1 MEFYDGLLN
10 ELRKFDEFID
20 RAKKEDLSLAT
31 VYGMEKSKFILYAMS
46 QQDNKKLILKL
57 LDGCIRKEIWGF
69 LSFMLVD
76 CSSYTGVD
84 TFIIKNIQRIPK
96 ELQASIIAILCYGQ
110 KWMNSTLNELFLELL
125 KKQGCPSDRIQGI
138 EDDEIEVYYP
148 LGWNESIELAVK
160 NPCWHLAMDS
170 AARYCMFS
178 KFYYSRKNKDIKD
191 YMMFGEGEIHGINT
205 VKMRMLKGKIRKS
218 DILGYLD
225 PGTLYGDF
233 LPLDNIFQNQSV
245 YDIEIIDQCDAESEE
260 VHELVCYLLA
270 TVNDDFECDGL
281 VDYADDLF
289 EKLLEGCEK
298 GGIPAY
304 TPVSEISNKIME
316 KPADVA
322 KLLRVRAR
330 ATQGDALKT
339 ARAICKAEKN
349 AKWVYA
355 NSKGYKKRK
364 GYYYRGLG
372 YSAYTHQVIP
382 MVLCYKSEDNI
393 GIYGNEEF
401 QKKHARY
408 TDIFAFDFETESK
421 TLEGCLEKCK
431 KIAEGE
437 TDKQMKAAAEP
448 ARPVSSAPKEL
459 SSEEKDKL
467 KADYLADVD
476 EEIASEINKYKKI
489 AVFAEAENEKLREQN
504 SELSRQIDF
513 LKKQLGAKQRIIDAQ
528 KEVPVLHRGKEKPK
542 YEGEIR
548 AFVKDALETSIEH
561 ISKDTRRYD
570 VISDLIDSN
579 FTDEDVTLEDKLEH
593 VASATKGY
601 RTSSDLKKELEEA
614 GVVITGGGKHPK
626 IQFKGDERYML
637 TCASTTSDVRSGDNL
652 YSQIKKKFF

>member
-1 MEFYDGLLN
+1 MQCH
-10 ELRKFDEFID
+10 
-20 RAKKEDLSLAT
+20 
-31 VYGMEKSKFILYAMS
+31 SK
-46 QQDNKKLILKL
+46 
-57 LDGCIRKEIWGF
+57 
-69 LSFMLVD
+69 
-76 CSSYTGVD
+76 
-84 TFIIKNIQRIPK
+84 IIKK
-96 ELQASIIAILCYGQ
+96 
-110 KWMNSTLNELFLELL
+110 
-125 KKQGCPSDRIQGI
+125 
-138 EDDEIEVYYP
+138 
-148 LGWNESIELAVK
+148 
-160 NPCWHLAMDS
+160 
-170 AARYCMFS
+170 
-178 KFYYSRKNKDIKD
+178 
-191 YMMFGEGEIHGINT
+191 GEIHGINT

-233 LPLDNIFQNQSV
+233 LPLDNIFQNKSV

-289 EKLLEGCEK
+289 GKLLEGCEK

-304 TPVSEISNKIME
+304 TPVAEISNKIME

-339 ARAICKAEKN
+339 AKAICKAEKN

-393 GIYGNEEF
+393 GIYGNEEL

-421 TLEGCLEKCK
+421 TLDECLEKCK
-431 KIAEGE
+431 RIAEGD
-437 TDKQMKAAAEP
+437 TGKQIKAAAEP
-448 ARPVSSAPKEL
+448 ARPVSFAPKEL

-476 EEIASEINKYKKI
+476 EEITSEINKYRKI
-489 AVFAEAENEKLREQN
+489 ADFAEAENVKLKDQN
-504 SELSRQIDF
+504 NELSRQIDY
-513 LKKQLGAKQRIIDAQ
+513 LKKQLDAKQRIIDAQ
-528 KEVPVLHRGKEKPK
+528 KVIPVLYRGKEKPK
-542 YEGEIR
+542 YEGEIK
-548 AFVKDALETSIEH
+548 AFVKDVLETSIEH

-570 VISDLIDSN
+570 VISDLIESN
-579 FTDEDVTLEDKLEH
+579 FTEKDVTLEDKLEH

-601 RTSSDLKKELEEA
+601 RTSSDLKKDLEEA
-614 GVVITGGGKHPK
+614 GLVITGGGKHPK
-626 IQFKGDERYML
+626 IQFKDDERYML

>member
-1 MEFYDGLLN
+1 MEFYDGLLK
-10 ELRKFDEFID
+10 ELSKFDEFVD
-20 RAKKEDLSLAT
+20 RAKSEDISLAT
-31 VYGMEKSKFILYAMS
+31 VYGMEKSKFILYALS
-46 QQDNKKLILKL
+46 QQDNKKLNLKL
-57 LDGCIRKEIWGF
+57 LDGCIQKQIWGF
-69 LSFMLVD
+69 LSFLLVD

-178 KFYYSRKNKDIKD
+178 KFYYSRKNKDIRD

-233 LPLDNIFQNQSV
+233 LPLDNIFQNKSV
-245 YDIEIIDQCDAESEE
+245 YDIKIIDQCDAESEE

-339 ARAICKAEKN
+339 AKAICKAEKN

-382 MVLCYKSEDNI
+382 MVICYKSDDSI

-431 KIAEGE
+431 KIAEGD
-437 TDKQMKAAAEP
+437 TDKQIKVTAEP
-448 ARPVSSAPKEL
+448 ARSVSSAPKEL

-467 KADYLADVD
+467 KQDYLADID
-476 EEIASEINKYKKI
+476 EEIASEINKHKKI
-489 AVFAEAENEKLREQN
+489 ADFAEAENGKLRERN

-513 LKKQLGAKQRIIDAQ
+513 LKKQLDAKQRIIDAQ

-548 AFVKDALETSIEH
+548 AFVKDVLETSIEH

-579 FTDEDVTLEDKLEH
+579 FAEEDVTLEDKLEH

-601 RTSSDLKKELEEA
+601 RTSSDLKKDLEEA
-614 GVVITGGGKHPK
+614 GLVITGGGKHPK

-637 TCASTTSDVRSGDNL
+637 TCASTTSDVRAGDNL
-652 YSQIKKKFF
+652 YAQIKKKFF

>member
-476 EEIASEINKYKKI
+476 EEIASEINKYKKM
-489 AVFAEAENEKLREQN
+489 ADFAEAENEKLREQN

>member
-1 MEFYDGLLN
+1 MEFYDGLLK
-10 ELRKFDEFID
+10 ELSKFDEFVD
-20 RAKKEDLSLAT
+20 RAKSEDISLAT
-31 VYGMEKSKFILYAMS
+31 VYGMEKSKFILYALS
-46 QQDNKKLILKL
+46 QQDNKKLNLKL
-57 LDGCIRKEIWGF
+57 LDGCIQKQIWGF
-69 LSFMLVD
+69 LSFLLVD

-110 KWMNSTLNELFLELL
+110 KWMNSTLNKLFLELL

-138 EDDEIEVYYP
+138 EEDEIEVYYP
-148 LGWNESIELAVK
+148 LGWNESIEAAIE

-233 LPLDNIFQNQSV
+233 LPLDNIFQNKSV

-330 ATQGDALKT
+330 ATQGDALK
-339 ARAICKAEKN
+339 AAKAICKAEKN

-382 MVLCYKSEDNI
+382 MVICYKSDDSI

-408 TDIFAFDFETESK
+408 TDIFAFDFDTESK

-431 KIAEGE
+431 KIAECD
-437 TDKQMKAAAEP
+437 TDRQKKVAAEP

-467 KADYLADVD
+467 KQDYLADVD

-489 AVFAEAENEKLREQN
+489 ADFAEAENEKLREQN

-513 LKKQLGAKQRIIDAQ
+513 LKKQLEAKQRIIDAQ

-548 AFVKDALETSIEH
+548 AFVKDVLETSIEH
-561 ISKDTRRYD
+561 VSKETRRYD
-570 VISDLIDSN
+570 VITDLIGSN
-579 FTDEDVTLEDKLEH
+579 FTDKDVTLDDKLQH

-601 RTSSDLKKELEEA
+601 RTSSDLKKDLEEA
-614 GVVITGGGKHPK
+614 GLTLTDGGKHPK
-626 IQFKGDERYML
+626 IQFRGDERYML
-637 TCASTTSDVRSGDNL
+637 TCASTTSDVRAGDNL

>member
-10 ELRKFDEFID
+10 ELSKFNEFVD
-20 RAKKEDLSLAT
+20 RAKDDDLSLAT

-46 QQDNKKLILKL
+46 QQDNKKLTLKL

-138 EDDEIEVYYP
+138 EEDEIEVYYP
-148 LGWNESIELAVK
+148 LGWNESIEAAVK

-178 KFYYSRKNKDIKD
+178 KFYYSRKNENIKD
-191 YMMFGEGEIHGINT
+191 YTMFGDGEIHGINT

-218 DILGYLD
+218 DIIGYID
-225 PGTLYGDF
+225 PSILYGDF
-233 LPLDNIFQNQSV
+233 LPLENIFQNQSV
-245 YDIEIIDQCDAESEE
+245 YDVEIIEQGLAESEE
-260 VHELVCYLLA
+260 VNELGCYLLA
-270 TVNDDFECDGL
+270 TNDDLECDDGI
-281 VDYADDLF
+281 VSYADDLF
-289 EKLLEGCEK
+289 EKLLESCEK

-316 KPADVA
+316 KPADLA
-322 KLLRVRAR
+322 KLLRVRSR
-330 ATQGDALKT
+330 VRQGDALKT
-339 ARAICKAEKN
+339 AKAICKAEKN

-382 MVLCYKSEDNI
+382 MVLCYKSDDSI

-408 TDIFAFDFETESK
+408 TDIFAFDFDTESK

-431 KIAEGE
+431 KIAEGDTE
-437 TDKQMKAAAEP
+437 KQIKAAAEP

-467 KADYLADVD
+467 KQDYLADVD
-476 EEIASEINKYKKI
+476 EEITNEINKYKKI
-489 AVFAEAENEKLREQN
+489 ADFAEAENVKLKDQN
-504 SELSRQIDF
+504 NELSRQIDF
-513 LKKQLGAKQRIIDAQ
+513 LKKQLDAKQRIIDAQ
-528 KEVPVLHRGKEKPK
+528 KEIPVLHRGKEKPK
-542 YEGEIR
+542 YEGEIK

-579 FTDEDVTLEDKLEH
+579 FTEKDVTLEDKLEH

-601 RTSSDLKKELEEA
+601 RTSSDLKKDLEEA
-614 GVVITGGGKHPK
+614 GLVITGGGKHPK

-637 TCASTTSDVRSGDNL
+637 TCASTTSDVRAGDNL
-652 YSQIKKKFF
+652 YAQIKKKFF

>member
-10 ELRKFDEFID
+10 ELSKFNEFVD
-20 RAKKEDLSLAT
+20 RAKDDDLSLAT

-57 LDGCIRKEIWGF
+57 LDGCIQKEIWGF

-76 CSSYTGVD
+76 CSSYKGVD
-84 TFIIKNIQRIPK
+84 TFITKNINRIPK
-96 ELQASIIAILCYGQ
+96 ELQASVIAILCYGQ
-110 KWMNSTLNELFLELL
+110 KWTNSNLGNLFLELL
-125 KKQGCPSDRIQGI
+125 KKQGCPSDRLQGI
-138 EDDEIEVYYP
+138 KEDEIEVYYP
-148 LGWNESIELAVK
+148 LGWNESIEAAVK

-178 KFYYSRKNKDIKD
+178 KFYYSRKNENIKD
-191 YMMFGEGEIHGINT
+191 YCMFGDGEIHSINT

-225 PGTLYGDF
+225 PGMLYGDF
-233 LPLDNIFQNQSV
+233 LPLDNIFQNRSV
-245 YDIEIIDQCDAESEE
+245 YDIEIVDQGTVESEE
-260 VHELVCYLLA
+260 VGELGSYLAA
-270 TVNDDFECDGL
+270 TNEELDCDEIF
-281 VDYADDLF
+281 DYADELF
-289 EKLLEGCEK
+289 DKLLEGCEK
-298 GGIPAY
+298 GGIPEF
-304 TPVSEISNKIME
+304 TPVSEINNKVME
-316 KPADVA
+316 KPADIA
-322 KLLRVRAR
+322 KLLRVRVR
-330 ATQGDALKT
+330 ATQGDALKS
-339 ARAICKAEKN
+339 AKAICKAEKN

-355 NSKGYKKRK
+355 CSGGYKRRK
-364 GYYYRGLG
+364 GFYYRGLG

-382 MVLCYKSEDNI
+382 MILCYKSDDNI

-408 TDIFAFDFETESK
+408 TDVFAFDFETESK
-421 TLEGCLEKCK
+421 TLEGCLEKCE
-431 KIAEGE
+431 KIAEGDTE
-437 TDKQMKAAAEP
+437 KQIKAPAEP
-448 ARPVSSAPKEL
+448 AKTVVPKEL

-467 KADYLADVD
+467 KQDYLADVD
-476 EEIASEINKYKKI
+476 EEIASEINRYKKI
-489 AVFAEAENEKLREQN
+489 ADFAKAENEKLRQQN
-504 SELSRQIDF
+504 NELSRQIDF
-513 LKKQLGAKQRIIDAQ
+513 LKKQLDAKQKIIDAQ
-528 KEVPVLHRGKEKPK
+528 EEIPVLHRGKEKPK
-542 YEGEIR
+542 YEGELK

-561 ISKDTRRYD
+561 VSKDTRRYD
-570 VISDLIDSN
+570 VITDLIESN
-579 FTDEDVTLEDKLEH
+579 FTDKDVTLDDKLQH

-614 GVVITGGGKHPK
+614 GLTLTDGGKHPK

>member
-1 MEFYDGLLN
+1 MSKY
-10 ELRKFDEFID
+10 DEFVD
-20 RAKKEDLSLAT
+20 RAKNEDLSLAT

-178 KFYYSRKNKDIKD
+178 KFYYSRKDKNIKD
-191 YMMFGEGEIHGINT
+191 YTMFGEGEIHGINT
-205 VKMRMLKGKIRKS
+205 VKMRMLKGKIKKS

-225 PGTLYGDF
+225 LGILYGDF

-245 YDIEIIDQCDAESEE
+245 YDIEIIDQGDAESEE

-270 TVNDDFECDGL
+270 TNDDLDCDDGI
-281 VDYADDLF
+281 VSYADDLL

-298 GGIPAY
+298 GEIPAY

-322 KLLRVRAR
+322 KLLRARAR

-339 ARAICKAEKN
+339 AKAICKAEKN
-349 AKWVYA
+349 AKLVYA

-364 GYYYRGLG
+364 GFYYRGLG
-372 YSAYTHQVIP
+372 YSAINRMT
-382 MVLCYKSEDNI
+382 VLEYMAMKNSRKNMHDIQMSLLLILILN
-393 GIYGNEEF
+393 
-401 QKKHARY
+401 QKRW
-408 TDIFAFDFETESK
+408 
-421 TLEGCLEKCK
+421 
-431 KIAEGE
+431 
-437 TDKQMKAAAEP
+437 MN
-448 ARPVSSAPKEL
+448 V
-459 SSEEKDKL
+459 
-467 KADYLADVD
+467 
-476 EEIASEINKYKKI
+476 
-489 AVFAEAENEKLREQN
+489 
-504 SELSRQIDF
+504 
-513 LKKQLGAKQRIIDAQ
+513 
-528 KEVPVLHRGKEKPK
+528 
-542 YEGEIR
+542 
-548 AFVKDALETSIEH
+548 
-561 ISKDTRRYD
+561 
-570 VISDLIDSN
+570 
-579 FTDEDVTLEDKLEH
+579 
-593 VASATKGY
+593 
-601 RTSSDLKKELEEA
+601 
-614 GVVITGGGKHPK
+614 
-626 IQFKGDERYML
+626 
-637 TCASTTSDVRSGDNL
+637 
-652 YSQIKKKFF
+652 

>member
-1 MEFYDGLLN
+1 MSKY
-10 ELRKFDEFID
+10 DEFVD
-20 RAKKEDLSLAT
+20 RAKNEDLSLAT

-178 KFYYSRKNKDIKD
+178 KFYYSRKDKNIKD
-191 YMMFGEGEIHGINT
+191 YTMFGEGEIHGINT
-205 VKMRMLKGKIRKS
+205 VKMRMLKGKIKKS

-225 PGTLYGDF
+225 PGILYGDF

-245 YDIEIIDQCDAESEE
+245 YDIEIIDQGDAESEE

-270 TVNDDFECDGL
+270 TNDDLDCDDGI
-281 VDYADDLF
+281 VRYADDLL

-298 GGIPAY
+298 GEIPAY

-322 KLLRVRAR
+322 KLLRARAR

-339 ARAICKAEKN
+339 AKAICKAEKN

-364 GYYYRGLG
+364 GFYYRGLG

-382 MVLCYKSEDNI
+382 MILCYKSDDSI

-408 TDIFAFDFETESK
+408 TDVFAFDFDSESK
-421 TLEGCLEKCK
+421 TLDECLKKCE

-437 TDKQMKAAAEP
+437 TGKQIKVTNE
-448 ARPVSSAPKEL
+448 SAPSAEKEL

-467 KADYLADVD
+467 KADYLAGVD

-489 AVFAEAENEKLREQN
+489 ADFAGAENGKLKDQN
-504 SELSRQIDF
+504 SELSRKIDF
-513 LKKQLGAKQRIIDAQ
+513 LKKQLEAKQRIIDAQ
-528 KEVPVLHRGKEKPK
+528 KEIPVLHRGKEEPK
-542 YEGEIR
+542 YEGEIK
-548 AFVKDALETSIEH
+548 AFVKDVLEASIEH

-570 VISDLIDSN
+570 VIADLIDTN
-579 FTDEDVTLEDKLEH
+579 FTDKDVILEDK
-593 VASATKGY
+593 
-601 RTSSDLKKELEEA
+601 
-614 GVVITGGGKHPK
+614 
-626 IQFKGDERYML
+626 M
-637 TCASTTSDVRSGDNL
+637 
-652 YSQIKKKFF
+652 

>member
-1 MEFYDGLLN
+1 MEFYDGLLK
-10 ELRKFDEFID
+10 ELSKFDEFVD
-20 RAKKEDLSLAT
+20 RAKSEDISLAT
-31 VYGMEKSKFILYAMS
+31 VYGMEKSKFILYALS
-46 QQDNKKLILKL
+46 QQDNKKLNLKL

-233 LPLDNIFQNQSV
+233 LPLDNIFQNKSV

-339 ARAICKAEKN
+339 AKAICKAEKN

-382 MVLCYKSEDNI
+382 MVICYKSDDSI

-421 TLEGCLEKCK
+421 TLEGCLEKCR
-431 KIAEGE
+431 KIAEGD
-437 TDKQMKAAAEP
+437 TDRQIKAAAEP

-459 SSEEKDKL
+459 SSEEKEKL
-467 KADYLADVD
+467 KQEYLADID
-476 EEIASEINKYKKI
+476 AEIASEINKYKKI
-489 AVFAEAENEKLREQN
+489 ADFAEAENGKLREQN

-513 LKKQLGAKQRIIDAQ
+513 LKKQLEAKQRIIDAQ

-548 AFVKDALETSIEH
+548 AFVKDVLETSIEH

-579 FTDEDVTLEDKLEH
+579 FTEEDVTLEDKLEH

-601 RTSSDLKKELEEA
+601 RTSSDLKKDLEEA
-614 GVVITGGGKHPK
+614 GLVITGGGKHPK

-637 TCASTTSDVRSGDNL
+637 TCASTTSDVRAGDNL
-652 YSQIKKKFF
+652 YAQIKKKFF

>member
-1 MEFYDGLLN
+1 
-10 ELRKFDEFID
+10 
-20 RAKKEDLSLAT
+20 
-31 VYGMEKSKFILYAMS
+31 MS

-178 KFYYSRKNKDIKD
+178 KFYYSRKDKNIKD
-191 YMMFGEGEIHGINT
+191 YTMFGEGEIHGINT
-205 VKMRMLKGKIRKS
+205 VKMRMLKGKIKKS

-225 PGTLYGDF
+225 PGILYGDF

-245 YDIEIIDQCDAESEE
+245 YDIEIIDQGDAESVE

-270 TVNDDFECDGL
+270 TNDDLDCDDGI
-281 VDYADDLF
+281 DNYADDLL
-289 EKLLEGCEK
+289 EKFLEGCEK

-322 KLLRVRAR
+322 KLLRARAR

-339 ARAICKAEKN
+339 AKAICKAEKN

-364 GYYYRGLG
+364 GFYYRGLG

-382 MVLCYKSEDNI
+382 MILCYKSDDSI

-408 TDIFAFDFETESK
+408 TDVFAFDFDSESK
-421 TLEGCLEKCK
+421 TLDECLKKCE

-437 TDKQMKAAAEP
+437 TDKQIKVTNE
-448 ARPVSSAPKEL
+448 SAPSAEKEL

-467 KADYLADVD
+467 KADYLAGVD

-489 AVFAEAENEKLREQN
+489 ADFAEAENCKLKDQN
-504 SELSRQIDF
+504 SELSRKIDF
-513 LKKQLGAKQRIIDAQ
+513 LKKQLEAKQRIIDAQ
-528 KEVPVLHRGKEKPK
+528 KEIPVLHRGKEEPK
-542 YEGEIR
+542 YEGEIK
-548 AFVKDALETSIEH
+548 AFVKDVLEASIEH

-570 VISDLIDSN
+570 VIADLIDTN
-579 FTDEDVTLEDKLEH
+579 FTDKDVILEDKLQH

-614 GVVITGGGKHPK
+614 GLTLTDGGKHPK

-637 TCASTTSDVRSGDNL
+637 TCASTTSDVRSGNNL

>member
-1 MEFYDGLLN
+1 
-10 ELRKFDEFID
+10 
-20 RAKKEDLSLAT
+20 
-31 VYGMEKSKFILYAMS
+31 MS

-178 KFYYSRKNKDIKD
+178 KFYYLRKDKNIKD
-191 YMMFGEGEIHGINT
+191 YTMFGEGEIHGINT
-205 VKMRMLKGKIRKS
+205 VKMRMLKGKIKKS

-225 PGTLYGDF
+225 PGILYGDF

-245 YDIEIIDQCDAESEE
+245 YDIEIIDQGDAESEE

-270 TVNDDFECDGL
+270 TNDDLDCDDGI
-281 VDYADDLF
+281 VSYADDLL

-298 GGIPAY
+298 GEIPAY

-322 KLLRVRAR
+322 KLLRARAR

-339 ARAICKAEKN
+339 AKAICKAEKN

-364 GYYYRGLG
+364 GFYYRGLG

-382 MVLCYKSEDNI
+382 MILCYKSDDSI

-408 TDIFAFDFETESK
+408 TDVFAFDFDSESK
-421 TLEGCLEKCK
+421 TLDECLKKCE

-437 TDKQMKAAAEP
+437 TDKQIKVTNE
-448 ARPVSSAPKEL
+448 SAPSAEKEL

-467 KADYLADVD
+467 KADYLAGVD

-489 AVFAEAENEKLREQN
+489 ADFAEAENGKLKDQN
-504 SELSRQIDF
+504 SELSRKIDF
-513 LKKQLGAKQRIIDAQ
+513 LKKQLEAKQRIIDAQ
-528 KEVPVLHRGKEKPK
+528 KEIPVLHRGKEEPK
-542 YEGEIR
+542 YEGEIK
-548 AFVKDALETSIEH
+548 AFVKDVLEASIEH

-570 VISDLIDSN
+570 VIADLIDTN
-579 FTDEDVTLEDKLEH
+579 FTDKDVILEDK
-593 VASATKGY
+593 
-601 RTSSDLKKELEEA
+601 
-614 GVVITGGGKHPK
+614 
-626 IQFKGDERYML
+626 M
-637 TCASTTSDVRSGDNL
+637 
-652 YSQIKKKFF
+652 